1 MKNLKILIFIFASS
15 LTSAAFGQKIKDTSH
30 WINPS
35 SKIQA
40 VFSSQNGSQRNET
53 RTEIL
58 KLYRDNSY
66 EFLVYVNSRIRS
78 IMTREVGSFT
88 LNGSRLKLIKPK
100 KSNLRSAN
108 YLDSYTFISGKGVY
122 SSLLKSVFQKNKF
135 QMLERKKTEFDF
147 PFYIDPSNHTIVDNK
162 EALKK
167 IDLKDLAIN
176 ITKNKTTERD
186 KMMAIINFIKNS
198 IEYDYPG
205 YYSGTYANNQG
216 DSKSILAGKRRIAV
230 CAGYAHVFRELCL
243 YAGLSCR
250 EVIGRAKNSIND
262 IAHYGMPH
270 AWNII
275 TINGKEELYD
285 ITWADGAGDSWLNLN
300 PAVMIYTHFPDKVAD
315 QLLANPIS
323 KDDFNNAPFINP
335 TSSFQSF
342 NDFSPKSGVVYTD
355 SVFQFIIHSKVS
367 KININVN
374 EANSVIFDVVYNS
387 EGFKKQSFCLTPVVF
402 TSKQNKNGETIIT
415 IPIKKA
421 VSAIYISIDGCE
433 YCYKVIN
440 GDRERMLKIFQGEV
454 KRQILESYIKGVL
467 ASIALNDA
475 AELKKLV
482 GADNV
487 IFFDKKSKINKEVI
501 NKFKNWDGNLSGW
514 KRDIRSP
521 RLKEIAGDWVY
532 VVEFENIIYAGKYYF
547 VFDKVDDGYVITS
560 VN

>member
-1 MKNLKILIFIFASS
+1 MKNLKIFIFIFASS
-15 LTSAAFGQKIKDTSH
+15 LTSVAIGQKIKDTSL
-30 WINPS
+30 WINHS

-40 VFSSQNGSQRNET
+40 VFSSQNGTQ

-58 KLYRDNSY
+58 KLYTDNSY
-66 EFLVYVNSRIRS
+66 EFLVYVYFNYGNTSR
-78 IMTREVGSFT
+78 MTREVGSFT
-88 LNGSRLKLIKPK
+88 LNGSRLKLTKPT

-135 QMLERKKTEFDF
+135 LMLERKKTEFDF
-147 PFYIDPSNHTIVDNK
+147 PFYIDPSNHTIVNNK
-162 EALKK
+162 EAVKK

-216 DSKSILAGKRRIAV
+216 DSKSILAGKKRIAV

-285 ITWADGAGDSWLNLN
+285 ITYADACGDSWLNLN

-323 KDDFNNAPFINP
+323 ADDFNNAPFINP

-367 KININVN
+367 KINVN
-374 EANSVIFDVVYNS
+374 EVNSVIFDVVYYA
-387 EGFKKQSFCLTPVVF
+387 EGGKDQYRDPFKPVMF
-402 TSKQNKNGETIIT
+402 TSKLNENGETIIT

-440 GDRERMLKIFQGEV
+440 GDRETMLKIFQGEV